1 MRASRLS
8 RYSWTMFDFANQPF
22 YTLIMTFVFSVYF
35 TDVFITGDDG
45 AQKLTL
51 TQTISGLA
59 IAILSPVLGSIKDIK
74 GNRKLLMG
82 ITSILFVIGFQVFN
96 FEPINVSQ
104 NSSIISSKLIYIEQ
118 SDDLATRILQ
128 ENGAILVE
136 YPKGKETFVS
146 TILTVINRD
155 RIKKNIDKSGPL
167 ILQQKD
173 NGRLSIFDPSSEKEV
188 DLMAFG
194 DDNISVFRDI
204 LGQ

>member
-1 MRASRLS
+1 
-8 RYSWTMFDFANQPF
+8 MFHAPKILNSLKPQWLVP
-22 YTLIMTFVFSVYF
+22 
-35 TDVFITGDDG
+35 G
-45 AQKLTL
+45 AMV
-51 TQTISGLA
+51 A
-59 IAILSPVLGSIKDIK
+59 
-74 GNRKLLMG
+74 
-82 ITSILFVIGFQVFN
+82 SILFVIGFQVFN
-96 FEPINVSQ
+96 FEPINVSP

-118 SDDLATRILQ
+118 SDDLATRILK

-173 NGRLSIFDPSSEKEV
+173 NGRLSILDPSSEKEV

-194 DDNISVFRDI
+194 DDNISIFRDI